1 MCLCLLDQPKM
12 FDFRRLR
19 NDVLALVL
27 FGVVAY
33 VGLSLV
39 SWDSADPPAT
49 QTYPV
54 REVARNLG
62 GNMGAYIAQGLR
74 SVCGLGAYF
83 VWLSLLAVD
92 VRLFSRRDVQG
103 WGVVAF
109 GWSLLLLAV
118 CLGLQLLMP
127 GLGGG
132 QIVGSGGYVGGW
144 GLALLQPLF
153 SNAGLMIVLGACAAS
168 GLLLAGD
175 VLFVDAVLDCL
186 AAPLWLWNWVAF
198 GKSKAP
204 AIETSEKK
212 KAEAPLSM
220 RESSDPGSGLEISNL
235 KSQISNLKSE
245 APNARFAAASD
256 SHVAPA

>member
-62 GNMGAYIAQGLR
+62 GNMGAYLAQGLR
-74 SVCGLGAYF
+74 AVCGLGAYF

-92 VRLFSRRDVQG
+92 IRLFSRRGGRG
-103 WGVVAF
+103 WGGVALWGAPVF
-109 GWSLLLLAV
+109 LAGGAGV
-118 CLGLQLLMP
+118 QLVLSRTR
-127 GLGGG
+127 GR
-132 QIVGSGGYVGGW
+132 GSGRPRRGG
-144 GLALLQPLF
+144 
-153 SNAGLMIVLGACAAS
+153 
-168 GLLLAGD
+168 
-175 VLFVDAVLDCL
+175 
-186 AAPLWLWNWVAF
+186 
-198 GKSKAP
+198 
-204 AIETSEKK
+204 
-212 KAEAPLSM
+212 
-220 RESSDPGSGLEISNL
+220 
-235 KSQISNLKSE
+235 
-245 APNARFAAASD
+245 
-256 SHVAPA
+256 